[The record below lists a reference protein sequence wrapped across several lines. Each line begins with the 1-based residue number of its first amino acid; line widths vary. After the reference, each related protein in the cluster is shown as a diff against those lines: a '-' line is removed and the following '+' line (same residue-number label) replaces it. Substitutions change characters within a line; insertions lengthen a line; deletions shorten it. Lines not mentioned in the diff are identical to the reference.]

1 MNILF
6 PSILTGFFIA
16 VIFGLESIFDGYG
29 DGRLVVYYLIV
40 FIPAFG
46 VLSLILYLYG
56 KWRKFT
62 PTILNK
68 IFLLCVALIS
78 FFILLFLFYTSK
90 QYLISVSF
98 FGSRFFIF
106 SFSLSL
112 SLLFF
117 WGVSSLH
124 RKTYKYFIIALTT
137 FSLAAW
143 LFISLNLEF
152 GFIEKKYAT
161 QEGPNI
167 LLLTVES
174 LRYDYLGCNGN
185 KEIKTPHI
193 DALAEKGIVFDN
205 YFVQAPYTTSSFST
219 LLTGLYPFKHKA
231 ILFGEKPLPQYHPFI
246 EELNQKGYLVEIDA
260 PYFSELFPDNTC
272 YNRDAIFNKNIPFYK
287 NIYNN
292 LALIQSAINERLGT
306 YMSSLSGQYC
316 FGQIT
321 SMKRT
326 TKLLRRLR
334 LNRDE
339 NWFFWSH
346 FVNNCHW
353 PYSAPPHF
361 LKMYSKGHS
370 FLKTSYCEEDLEFFN
385 KNPHSITDNVR
396 KEIKAIYSAEVSCMD
411 KQIGIIINSL
421 KRLNLLKKT
430 VIIISTDHGELL
442 GEYNHFGHSRF
453 VKDQL
458 IRVPLIIYLP
468 GYRESGKR
476 IRDFVEEVDI
486 APTVLDI
493 CRVDSTQT
501 FDGRSFLSLLN
512 GKGWQKNA
520 VYSSVVYKGKTFR
533 CSYRTKEYK
542 IVWDGE
548 KDDLALYNIIIDPD
562 EKVNLANKVPE
573 VTRKLKKELLVFTGC
588 NSLYDLKQTT
598 EDIKDENMREAMRAL
613 GYVK

>member
-1 MNILF
+1 
-6 PSILTGFFIA
+6 
-16 VIFGLESIFDGYG
+16 
-29 DGRLVVYYLIV
+29 
-40 FIPAFG
+40 
-46 VLSLILYLYG
+46 
-56 KWRKFT
+56 
-62 PTILNK
+62 
-68 IFLLCVALIS
+68 
-78 FFILLFLFYTSK
+78 
-90 QYLISVSF
+90 
-98 FGSRFFIF
+98 
-106 SFSLSL
+106 
-112 SLLFF
+112 
-117 WGVSSLH
+117 
-124 RKTYKYFIIALTT
+124 
-137 FSLAAW
+137 
-143 LFISLNLEF
+143 
-152 GFIEKKYAT
+152 
-161 QEGPNI
+161 
-167 LLLTVES
+167 
-174 LRYDYLGCNGN
+174 
-185 KEIKTPHI
+185 
-193 DALAEKGIVFDN
+193 
-205 YFVQAPYTTSSFST
+205 
-219 LLTGLYPFKHKA
+219 
-231 ILFGEKPLPQYHPFI
+231 
-246 EELNQKGYLVEIDA
+246 
-260 PYFSELFPDNTC
+260 
-272 YNRDAIFNKNIPFYK
+272 
-287 NIYNN
+287 
-292 LALIQSAINERLGT
+292 
-306 YMSSLSGQYC
+306 
-316 FGQIT
+316 
-321 SMKRT
+321 
-326 TKLLRRLR
+326 
-334 LNRDE
+334 
-339 NWFFWSH
+339 
-346 FVNNCHW
+346 
-353 PYSAPPHF
+353 
-361 LKMYSKGHS
+361 MYSKGHS